1 MFTQLNQ
8 YHVVLEVTPE
18 FPESPEDLQRHLHS
32 TELVTPN
39 SGRLR
44 PLRRYVQR
52 GCSTARF
59 DNTSRW
65 RSITRDS
72 SRW

>member
-8 YHVVLEVTPE
+8 YHVVLEVDPQFSAE
-18 FPESPEDLQRHLHS
+18 PGSLQDI
-32 TELVTPN
+32 
-39 SGRLR
+39 
-44 PLRRYVQR
+44 YVQLQQR
-52 GCSTARF
+52 QPGPAARLHRTF
-59 DNTSRW
+59 ETVQYRRW